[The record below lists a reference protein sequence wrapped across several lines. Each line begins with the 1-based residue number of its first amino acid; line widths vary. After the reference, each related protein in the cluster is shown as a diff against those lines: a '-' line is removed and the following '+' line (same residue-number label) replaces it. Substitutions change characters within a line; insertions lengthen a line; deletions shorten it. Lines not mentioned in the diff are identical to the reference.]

1 MRQFYLVS
9 LRLIL
14 FLLTPT
20 IMCAQEVLEGKTIN
34 EATGEVVP
42 FVNVIEKG
50 TTNGTTSDFDGNYS
64 LSVESLP
71 TTLVFSYLGFETQEI
86 RVTSNSPMTI
96 QFVESS
102 ATLDEVVVT
111 GLATSVKRAN
121 AANAVSSLSAS
132 EISGRTP
139 PPTLDGALYGKFAG
153 ATVSANSGAPGGGLS
168 VKLRGATSIQGNTQ
182 PLYIIDG
189 VYIDNSSIAAGL
201 NVVSAAAAGGSASNQ
216 DNPSNR
222 IADINPEDIAN
233 IEILKG
239 ASAAAI
245 YGSRAAAGVVIITTK
260 KGKAGETIF
269 NFSQATGWTEVNNLL
284 GLRDYNEERVRDSFG
299 DDAAASFLEGQQ
311 EGRLVDYEKE
321 IFGEKG
327 LISITNFSMSG
338 GSEKTRF
345 YTGITHNDE
354 EGIVK
359 GTGYKKT
366 SLRLNLDHRPT
377 DFIKLGLSSSYAH
390 SSANRGFFNNDNS
403 GTTIGVT
410 LTGTTPWLELFPN
423 EDGVYP
429 DNTAGASNPLQTRDQ
444 VRNNETVNRFIVGG
458 TANVDLYTAESSNL
472 ELILRGGLDFYG
484 LKTRAIFPKSLQFQK
499 PSNGGLNG
507 VAVQGDTQNKNYNLS
522 AFLVHNYFTGND
534 LNFRTQAGVTRENF
548 DRNTQLISATG
559 LVASETNVD
568 QAANTGVNQTRL
580 LQEDSGFFVQEEVN
594 FQDKVIAT
602 VGLRGDKSSNNGD
615 ANELYYYPKASVAV
629 NLNEF
634 GFWNESSPWSQ
645 FKLRAA
651 YGEAGNFPPFG
662 ALFTSYNTFSTDGL
676 LGISLIGVRGDRNL
690 ESERQ
695 KELEFGTD
703 VSFFKNRLN
712 FSATYYIKTIE
723 DLILQAALE
732 PSSGFTSEFVNAG
745 ELRNR
750 GIELTLDAVP
760 VATEDFTWNLGVN
773 FYKNTSEITRLDVDP
788 FNIGAFGATLGTF
801 RIEEGSSATQI
812 VGIGPNPGEN
822 GFQKFGDA
830 EPDFQMGFNSQ
841 LIYKNFDLSF
851 VWQWKNGGEN
861 VNLTTLLTDLN
872 GTSHDY
878 DTVDL
883 DPDGQVGNGP
893 YRVSQLGSSAEVFV
907 EDASYLRMREL
918 GLYYNIPAEV
928 YDDFLNGT
936 IDNIKLGFSGTN
948 LINIFDYNSYD
959 PEVSNFGA
967 NGIFTGVDVTPFPSS
982 KRFLFHLA
990 VNF

>member
-1 MRQFYLVS
+1 M
-9 LRLIL
+9 
-14 FLLTPT
+14 
-20 IMCAQEVLEGKTIN
+20 
-34 EATGEVVP
+34 
-42 FVNVIEKG
+42 
-50 TTNGTTSDFDGNYS
+50 
-64 LSVESLP
+64 
-71 TTLVFSYLGFETQEI
+71 
-86 RVTSNSPMTI
+86 
-96 QFVESS
+96 
-102 ATLDEVVVT
+102 
-111 GLATSVKRAN
+111 
-121 AANAVSSLSAS
+121 
-132 EISGRTP
+132 
-139 PPTLDGALYGKFAG
+139 
-153 ATVSANSGAPGGGLS
+153 
-168 VKLRGATSIQGNTQ
+168 
-182 PLYIIDG
+182 
-189 VYIDNSSIAAGL
+189 
-201 NVVSAAAAGGSASNQ
+201 
-216 DNPSNR
+216 
-222 IADINPEDIAN
+222 
-233 IEILKG
+233 
-239 ASAAAI
+239 
-245 YGSRAAAGVVIITTK
+245 
-260 KGKAGETIF
+260 
-269 NFSQATGWTEVNNLL
+269 
-284 GLRDYNEERVRDSFG
+284 
-299 DDAAASFLEGQQ
+299 
-311 EGRLVDYEKE
+311 
-321 IFGEKG
+321 
-327 LISITNFSMSG
+327 
-338 GSEKTRF
+338 
-345 YTGITHNDE
+345 
-354 EGIVK
+354 
-359 GTGYKKT
+359 
-366 SLRLNLDHRPT
+366 
-377 DFIKLGLSSSYAH
+377 
-390 SSANRGFFNNDNS
+390 
-403 GTTIGVT
+403 
-410 LTGTTPWLELFPN
+410 
-423 EDGVYP
+423 
-429 DNTAGASNPLQTRDQ
+429 
-444 VRNNETVNRFIVGG
+444 
-458 TANVDLYTAESSNL
+458 
-472 ELILRGGLDFYG
+472 
-484 LKTRAIFPKSLQFQK
+484 
-499 PSNGGLNG
+499 NG

-651 YGEAGNFPPFG
+651 YGDAGNFPPFG

-703 VSFFKNRLN
+703 VSFFNNRLN

-812 VGIGPNPGEN
+812 VGIGPNPGDN

-872 GTSHDY
+872 GSSHDY
-878 DTVDL
+878 DTVYL

-918 GLYYNIPAEV
+918 GLYYSIPAEV
-928 YDDFLNGT
+928 YDDFLNGS